1 MKAKDELTTVQ
12 RFGDEEIAVR
22 FRQPLEGPGMLYFA
36 PFEPGTRVENGI
48 LCEQDVPVM
57 LRDGAVVYT
66 DVYRP
71 VDATDLPAIVAWSPY
86 GKRHGFAPKGAQAF
100 LALGVPP
107 GTASPMAKF
116 EGPDPAYWCHR
127 GYAVLNPDARG
138 AGNSQGD
145 VLCVGTQDGKDAYD
159 FIEWVAAQDWSNG
172 KVGMAGNS
180 WLAMVQWYTAAE
192 KPPHLTCIA
201 PWEGCSDVY
210 REFICTGGIPEPGFN
225 EFLLSGFRGPGR
237 VEDYVAML
245 REHPL
250 MNGYWEDKV
259 ARFGDIEVPAYIT
272 AGWSHFHLRGSI
284 EAFRRIASP
293 RKWLRVHRDFE
304 WPDAVMPEHL
314 EDLRRFFD
322 RYLKDIHNGW
332 EMTPRVRIDV
342 MDARDVDYQI
352 ERPEAEFPLART
364 QYQKLYLDSGG
375 RLSREPVP
383 AEASVNYDAAAGEAS
398 FSITFNTE
406 TEITGYLKLRL
417 WIEAQGSNDADLFIA
432 IQKLDQSGNF
442 LPTLVL
448 NEPYPGTPGLMRL
461 SHRELDEKLST
472 PDHPVHTHRREELLR
487 PGEIVPVDI
496 EIYPTSRIW
505 HAGEQLRVLV
515 SGHYVREGW
524 FEPFEWEL
532 RNRGSHVIHMGGRYD
547 SYLLVPVVPP
557 KLSSDGYAFR

>member
-12 RFGDEEIAVR
+12 RFGEEEIVVR

-36 PFEPGTRVENGI
+36 PFGPGTRVENGI
-48 LCEQDVPVM
+48 HCDQDVPVK
-57 LRDGAVVYT
+57 LRDGTVIYT

-71 VDATDLPAIVAWSPY
+71 VDATNLPAIVAWSPY
-86 GKRHGFAPKGAQAF
+86 GKRHGFAPKGAQSF

-107 GTASPMAKF
+107 GTTSPMAKF
-116 EGPDPAYWCHR
+116 EGPDPAYWCHH

-159 FIEWVAAQDWSNG
+159 FIEWVAAQEWCNG

-225 EFLLSGFRGPGR
+225 EFLLSGFRGSGR

-259 ARFGDIEVPAYIT
+259 ARFEDIEMPAYIT

-293 RKWLRVHRDFE
+293 KKWLRVHRDFE

-332 EMTPRVRIDV
+332 EVTPRGRIEV
-342 MDARDVDYQI
+342 MDAR
-352 ERPEAEFPLART
+352 
-364 QYQKLYLDSGG
+364 
-375 RLSREPVP
+375 
-383 AEASVNYDAAAGEAS
+383 
-398 FSITFNTE
+398 
-406 TEITGYLKLRL
+406 
-417 WIEAQGSNDADLFIA
+417 
-432 IQKLDQSGNF
+432 
-442 LPTLVL
+442 
-448 NEPYPGTPGLMRL
+448 GT
-461 SHRELDEKLST
+461 
-472 PDHPVHTHRREELLR
+472 
-487 PGEIVPVDI
+487 
-496 EIYPTSRIW
+496 
-505 HAGEQLRVLV
+505 
-515 SGHYVREGW
+515 
-524 FEPFEWEL
+524 
-532 RNRGSHVIHMGGRYD
+532 
-547 SYLLVPVVPP
+547 
-557 KLSSDGYAFR
+557 